1 MLVDCCWNYPSNYQ
15 PTTNNQQLFTMA
27 NLKEIRNRI
36 TSVSST
42 MQITAAMK
50 MVSAAKLKKAQ
61 DAITAMRPYAEKLTE
76 LLQNL
81 SATLDGDV
89 GGEFT
94 KQREV
99 KKVLVVAI
107 TSNRGLC
114 GAFNTNVIKEVKNR
128 ADFYAGKQVDVFAI
142 GKKGNDILTKTLTV
156 VDNQS
161 HVFDHLTF
169 DNVTVIAETLTQ
181 KFVSGDYDKIELVYN
196 QFKNAATQIVQV
208 EQFLPLAPIKS
219 DTPASTGDYIFEPS
233 KEEIVLTL
241 IPKSL
246 KTQLYKGIRDSFAS
260 EHGARMTAMHKATD
274 NATELRDQLKLTYNK
289 ARQAAIT
296 NEILEI
302 VGGAEALKG

>member
-1 MLVDCCWNYPSNYQ
+1 
-15 PTTNNQQLFTMA
+15 MA

-36 TSVSST
+36 TSISST
-42 MQITAAMK
+42 MQITSAMK

-81 SATLDGDV
+81 SASLDGDV

-94 KQREV
+94 TQREV
-99 KKVLVVAI
+99 KKVLIVAI

-114 GAFNTNVIKEVKNR
+114 GAFNTNVIKEAKNR
-128 ADFYAGKQVDVFAI
+128 SEYYAGKQVDIFAI
-142 GKKGNDILTKTLTV
+142 GKKGNDILSKNLNV
-156 VDNQS
+156 IDNQS
-161 HVFDHLTF
+161 SIFDQLTF
-169 DNVTVIAETLTQ
+169 DNVAVIAETLTQ
-181 KFVSGDYDKIELVYN
+181 KFVSGEYDRIELVYN
-196 QFKNAATQIVQV
+196 QFKNAATQIVQT
-208 EQFLPLAPIKS
+208 EQFLPLAPIQS
-219 DTPASTGDYIFEPS
+219 DKPVSTGDYIFEPA
-233 KEEIVLTL
+233 KEEIVMTL
-241 IPKSL
+241 IPKAL

-274 NATELRDQLKLTYNK
+274 NATDLRDQLKLTYNK

>member
-1 MLVDCCWNYPSNYQ
+1 
-15 PTTNNQQLFTMA
+15 MA

-36 TSVSST
+36 TSISST
-42 MQITAAMK
+42 MQITSAMK

-81 SATLDGDV
+81 SASLDGDV

-94 KQREV
+94 TQREV
-99 KKVLVVAI
+99 KKVLIVAI

-114 GAFNTNVIKEVKNR
+114 GAFNANVIKEVKNR
-128 ADFYAGKQVDVFAI
+128 SEYYAGKQVDVFAI
-142 GKKGNDILTKTLTV
+142 GKKGNDILCKTSRV
-156 VDNQS
+156 IDNQS
-161 HVFDHLTF
+161 SVFDHLSF
-169 DNVTVIAETLTQ
+169 ENVAVIAKTLTD
-181 KFVSGDYDKIELVYN
+181 KFLSGEYDKIELVYN
-196 QFKNAATQIVQV
+196 QFKNAATQIVQT
-208 EQFLPLAPIKS
+208 EQFLPLAPIQ
-219 DTPASTGDYIFEPS
+219 STVAVSNADYIFEPA
-233 KEEIVLTL
+233 KDEIFKTL
-241 IPKSL
+241 IPKAL
-246 KTQLYKGIRDSFAS
+246 KTQLYKGVRDSFAS

-274 NATELRDQLKLTYNK
+274 NATDLRDQLKLTYNK

>member
-1 MLVDCCWNYPSNYQ
+1 
-15 PTTNNQQLFTMA
+15 MA

-42 MQITAAMK
+42 MQITSAMK

-81 SATLDGDV
+81 SSTLDGEV
-89 GGEFT
+89 GGDYT
-94 KQREV
+94 TQREV
-99 KKVLVVAI
+99 KKVLIVAI

-114 GAFNTNVIKEVKNR
+114 GAFNSNVIKEVKVISER
-128 ADFYAGKQVDVFAI
+128 FQGAQVDVFAI
-142 GKKGNDILTKTLTV
+142 GKKGNDTLKKTHNV
-156 VDNQS
+156 IENQS
-161 HVFDHLTF
+161 SVFDNLTF
-169 DNVTVIAETLTQ
+169 DNVSAIAQILTD
-181 KFVSGDYDKIELVYN
+181 KFIAGEYDRIEVVYN
-196 QFKNAATQIVQV
+196 QFKNAATQIIKA

-219 DTPASTGDYIFEPS
+219 DKPVATGDYIFEPS

-246 KTQLYKGIRDSFAS
+246 KTQLYKSVRDSFAA

-274 NATELRDQLKLTYNK
+274 NATELRNQLKLTYNK

>member
-1 MLVDCCWNYPSNYQ
+1 
-15 PTTNNQQLFTMA
+15 MA

-36 TSVSST
+36 TSISST
-42 MQITAAMK
+42 MQITSAMK

-89 GGEFT
+89 GGDYT
-94 KQREV
+94 AQREI

-114 GAFNTNVIKEVKNR
+114 GAFNSNVIKEVKNR
-128 ADFYAGKQVDVFAI
+128 TDFYVGKQVDVFAI
-142 GKKGNDILTKTLTV
+142 GKKGNDILSKSSNV
-156 VDNQS
+156 IANQS
-161 HVFDHLTF
+161 GVFDDLTF
-169 DNVTVIAETLTQ
+169 DNVASIAELLMQ
-181 KFVSGDYDKIELVYN
+181 KFIAGEYDRIELVYN
-196 QFKNAATQIVQV
+196 QFKNAATQIIQT
-208 EQFLPLAPIKS
+208 EQFLPLAPIQS
-219 DTPASTGDYIFEPS
+219 EASAASGDYIFEPS

-274 NATELRDQLKLTYNK
+274 NAKELKDQLTLTYNK

-302 VGGAEALKG
+302 VGGAEALNG

>member
-1 MLVDCCWNYPSNYQ
+1 
-15 PTTNNQQLFTMA
+15 MA

-36 TSVSST
+36 TSVQST
-42 MQITAAMK
+42 MQITSAMK

-76 LLQNL
+76 LLQSV
-81 SATLDGDV
+81 SATLDGDA
-89 GGEFT
+89 GGEYT
-94 KQREV
+94 VQREV
-99 KKVLVVAI
+99 NKVLIVAI

-114 GAFNTNVIKEVKNR
+114 GAFNSNVIKQAKLV
-128 ADFYAGKQVDVFAI
+128 ADNYSGKQVDIFAI
-142 GKKGNDILTKTLTV
+142 GKKGNDVLRKTNTV
-156 VDNQS
+156 IENKS
-161 HVFDHLTF
+161 EVFDHLTF
-169 DNVTVIAETLTQ
+169 ENVAEIADALTQ
-181 KFVSGDYDKIELVYN
+181 KFVSGEYDKIEIVYN
-196 QFKNAATQIVQV
+196 QFKNAATQIVQT
-208 EQFLPLAPIKS
+208 EQFLPLAPIAS
-219 DTPASTGDYIFEPS
+219 DNPVSSGDYIFEPS

-246 KTQLYKGIRDSFAS
+246 KTQLYKSIRDSFAS

-274 NATELRDQLKLTYNK
+274 NATELRNQLKLTYNK

>member
-1 MLVDCCWNYPSNYQ
+1 
-15 PTTNNQQLFTMA
+15 MA

-42 MQITAAMK
+42 MQITSAMK

-76 LLQNL
+76 LLQSL
-81 SATLDGDV
+81 SATLEGDV
-89 GGEFT
+89 GGSYTT
-94 KQREV
+94 KREV
-99 KKVLVVAI
+99 NKVLIVAI

-114 GAFNTNVIKEVKNR
+114 GAFNSNVVKQAKLI
-128 ADFYAGKQVDVFAI
+128 ADSYSGKQVDVFAI
-142 GKKGNDILTKTLTV
+142 GKKGNDALSKTNTV
-156 VDNQS
+156 IGNKS
-161 HVFDHLTF
+161 EVFDNLTF
-169 DNVTVIAETLTQ
+169 DSVSEIAQIITD
-181 KFVSGDYDKIELVYN
+181 KFISGEYDKIEIVYN
-196 QFKNAATQIVQV
+196 QFKNAATQIVQT
-208 EQFLPLAPIKS
+208 EQFLPLAPVKS
-219 DTPASTGDYIFEPS
+219 DSPVSTSDYIFEPE
-233 KEEIVLTL
+233 KEEIVMAL

-274 NATELRDQLKLTYNK
+274 NATELRNQLKLTYNK

>member
-1 MLVDCCWNYPSNYQ
+1 
-15 PTTNNQQLFTMA
+15 MA

-42 MQITAAMK
+42 MQITSAMK

-81 SATLDGDV
+81 STTLDGDI

-94 KQREV
+94 TQREV
-99 KKVLVVAI
+99 KRVLIVAI

-114 GAFNTNVIKEVKNR
+114 GAFNSNVIKEVKSR
-128 ADFYAGKQVDVFAI
+128 AEFYAGKQVDVFAI
-142 GKKGNDILTKTLTV
+142 GKKGHDVLKKTQEV
-156 VDNQS
+156 IGHHNAIFDN
-161 HVFDHLTF
+161 LTF
-169 DNVTVIAETLTQ
+169 ENVANIADDITN
-181 KFVSGDYDKIELVYN
+181 KFLSGEYDRVELVYN
-196 QFKNAATQIVQV
+196 QFKNAATQIIQN
-208 EQFLPLAPIKS
+208 EQFLPLAPIVS
-219 DTPASTGDYIFEPS
+219 DTVASSGDYIFEPS
-233 KEEIVLTL
+233 MEEIVLTL